1 MPSLG
6 FLSLASLVLAFFG
19 WRIAARA
26 GFSPLWGL
34 TALVPPLGILALWYL
49 AFSPWSRDQVGHERR
64 SSDGAYGRRRHTASA
79 YARTETRSDA
89 EM

>member
-34 TALVPPLGILALWYL
+34 TALVPPLGVLALWYL
-49 AFSPWSRDQVGHERR
+49 AFSPWSRDQVGHAHGQ
-64 SSDGAYGRRRHTASA
+64 SDDRFGRHRHTSSA
-79 YARTETRSDA
+79 YARTETRPDA

>member
-49 AFSPWSRDQVGHERR
+49 AFSPWSRGRVSHEQR
-64 SSDGAYGRRRHTASA
+64 SSGDAYGSHRHTASA
-79 YARTETRSDA
+79 YAHTQARRDA